1 MWNTEGKGMEDEKKV
16 TTDHANIDK
25 VIANRAKI
33 EKLKAS
39 TEDVKVEA
47 RQELRRSLE
56 LSASFYEKL
65 AALNAGSIAVAV
77 SVGAA
82 LFGKA
87 APHSPLLHSNLNW
100 LVAVAFFLWFSLI
113 SAIGHNAQFIKVAR
127 LESERAD
134 EWSKWI
140 GLINASTMQSITG
153 TGDSET
159 ARTLVTL
166 IGDTLHDRSQK
177 AAMNQ
182 HRTEQTI
189 LRAKVLGFGAVGTF
203 LIAYTLVFACII
215 RIWWITR

>member
-1 MWNTEGKGMEDEKKV
+1 MEDKKKV
-16 TTDHANIDK
+16 TTDQAKVDK
-25 VIANRAKI
+25 VIADRAKI

-39 TEDVKVEA
+39 TEEVKAEA
-47 RQELRRSLE
+47 NRELRRCLE
-56 LSASFYEKL
+56 LRASFYEKL

-77 SVGAA
+77 SVGVA
-82 LFGKA
+82 LLGKA
-87 APHSPLLHSNLNW
+87 APHSAFLHSILNW
-100 LVAVAFFLWFSLI
+100 LVAIAFFLWFSLI
-113 SAIGHNAQFIKVAR
+113 CAIGHNALFIKVAR
-127 LESERAD
+127 LEAEKAE

-153 TGDSET
+153 TGDSEI
-159 ARTLVTL
+159 AQTLVTHM
-166 IGDTLHDRSQK
+166 GGTLHDRIQK

-189 LRAKVLGFGAVGTF
+189 LRAMVLAFGAVGAF

>member
-1 MWNTEGKGMEDEKKV
+1 MEDDKKKV
-16 TTDHANIDK
+16 NTDQAKIDK
-25 VIANRAKI
+25 VIADRAKI

-39 TEDVKVEA
+39 TEEVKTEA
-47 RQELRRSLE
+47 NLELRRSLE
-56 LSASFYEKL
+56 LRASFYEKL

-77 SVGAA
+77 SVGVA
-82 LFGKA
+82 LLGNA
-87 APHSPLLHSNLNW
+87 APHSAFLHSNLNW

-113 SAIGHNAQFIKVAR
+113 CAIGHNALFIKVAR
-127 LESERAD
+127 LEAEKAE

-140 GLINASTMQSITG
+140 ALINASTMQSITG
-153 TGDSET
+153 PGDSEI
-159 ARTLVTL
+159 AQTLVTH
-166 IGDTLHDRSQK
+166 IGDTLHDRIQK

-189 LRAKVLGFGAVGTF
+189 LRAMVLGFGGIGAF